1 MNTRADIINADLERA
16 KNELNKKRDEVKWTV
31 EHDINFGCFER
42 NLISTLLYMI
52 ELKERIAILE
62 RYEQIVS

>member
-16 KNELNKKRDEVKWTV
+16 KNELEKKRNDVKWQV
-31 EHDINFGCFER
+31 EHDINFSCFER